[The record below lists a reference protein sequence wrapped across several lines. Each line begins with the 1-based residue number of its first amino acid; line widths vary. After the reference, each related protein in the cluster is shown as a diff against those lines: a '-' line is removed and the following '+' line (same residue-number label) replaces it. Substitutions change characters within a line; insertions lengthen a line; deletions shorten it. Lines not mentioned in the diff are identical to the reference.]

1 MPIYGKTVT
10 LEAFVGVVIPSRT
23 LGNEPILVV
32 IFPQRS
38 GKQRNVFFSTDGTMA
53 PVRLLE
59 LDAARFTS
67 EDLFDAIKTTGG
79 FGDYRPRSF
88 PAIKRHAL
96 LSVVAYRR
104 LRLLSVTLK
113 GAEALEADPWWH
125 PSGPPSVTR
134 RRRAV
139 FKALRISSG
148 LHAEPKGNENIPLKK
163 AA

>member
-1 MPIYGKTVT
+1 M
-10 LEAFVGVVIPSRT
+10 
-23 LGNEPILVV
+23 
-32 IFPQRS
+32 
-38 GKQRNVFFSTDGTMA
+38 
-53 PVRLLE
+53 
-59 LDAARFTS
+59 
-67 EDLFDAIKTTGG
+67 
-79 FGDYRPRSF
+79 
-88 PAIKRHAL
+88 
-96 LSVVAYRR
+96 VAYRR